1 MVNVLPPANHLRAI
15 SPATVEGVLTPARRA
30 VPRRGR
36 STTPPDSWLNA
47 GSGRWLRASSIA
59 DLTVVRARV
68 IIAALSLAGLRGAH
82 CRRLVLATLRR
93 GDANLAC
100 ASTTG
105 HCDCDGTRDPQHQPS
120 TIHLLALL
128 ERRLNC
134 HPVSHPCRRMCEASD
149 VPGAR
154 GTAESQHPRAVVAA
168 PGRAASAAHSGRPA
182 PFRGRREMSRRRAGH
197 HRRVSPRE
205 TPSMRANR
213 GGP

>member
-93 GDANLAC
+93 RIVGAAVGRTSLGRADANLAC

-105 HCDCDGTRDPQHQPS
+105 HGDCDSTRDPQHQPS
-120 TIHLLALL
+120 TIHFLALL
-128 ERRLNC
+128 ERGLNC
-134 HPVSHPCRRMCEASD
+134 HTRAIPV
-149 VPGAR
+149 
-154 GTAESQHPRAVVAA
+154 AVCA
-168 PGRAASAAHSGRPA
+168 
-182 PFRGRREMSRRRAGH
+182 
-197 HRRVSPRE
+197 
-205 TPSMRANR
+205 
-213 GGP
+213 

>member
-93 GDANLAC
+93 GVVGAAVGRTSLGRADANLAC

-105 HCDCDGTRDPQHQPS
+105 HCDSDGTRDPQHQPS

-128 ERRLNC
+128 ERGLN
-134 HPVSHPCRRMCEASD
+134 SHGEPSPPSICEA
-149 VPGAR
+149 
-154 GTAESQHPRAVVAA
+154 
-168 PGRAASAAHSGRPA
+168 
-182 PFRGRREMSRRRAGH
+182 
-197 HRRVSPRE
+197 
-205 TPSMRANR
+205 
-213 GGP
+213 